1 METDGVEKKKK
12 ELELAQFILWKMQL
26 DTKTN

>member
-1 METDGVEKKKK
+1 METDGVEKKK